1 MDLDTSTLPA
11 HWLHMDD
18 DTICDRPE
26 VCTRDT
32 YVRGGRPNFG
42 TLAE

>member
-1 MDLDTSTLPA
+1 MDLDTSILPA

-18 DTICDRPE
+18 DTLCHHPKE
-26 VCTRDT
+26 CPRDT
-32 YVRGGRPNFG
+32 YVRGGAPNFG